1 MEDLQN
7 WINAE
12 IDRVS
17 QTKIQHWNSSLEVRT
32 TNDLQTNPGYPPV
45 DLVSGNLGLCFGDM
59 NLTNF
64 IMEDGEDPSSRL
76 IIMDFDHANFLPTSF
91 LVYSSWLTRDAHIRE
106 GIRLGA
112 HLQVNEDTNAA
123 LDNIRRHRPY

>member
-1 MEDLQN
+1 MK
-7 WINAE
+7 
-12 IDRVS
+12 S
-17 QTKIQHWNSSLEVRT
+17 FTEVK
-32 TNDLQTNPGYPPV
+32 TNGVQTNPGYPPA
-45 DLVSGNLGLCFGDM
+45 DLVSEDLRLCFGDM

-76 IIMDFDHANFLPTSF
+76 IIIDFEHANFLPTSF
-91 LVYSSWLTRDAHIRE
+91 LVYSSWLTRDAHISE

-112 HLQVNEDTNAA
+112 QLQVNEDTNAA